1 VDEAT
6 EAHLYRLLTER
17 LPGTTVFS
25 VGHRGTLRSFHARQ
39 LAVQPDGRGPS
50 AIVETTVAS

>member
-1 VDEAT
+1 MEQKQRT
-6 EAHLYRLLTER
+6 
-17 LPGTTVFS
+17 FSS